1 MSWPKT
7 LLESKAKFEAVA
19 VRRNFYSH
27 ANKTHFQKKLK
38 VLHLTSF
45 SKMKFSEVESV
56 LLLFK
61 SSRMRRESETGV

>member
-7 LLESKAKFEAVA
+7 LFESKAKFEAVA

-27 ANKTHFQKKLK
+27 AKKLIFKRK